1 MTRATDTDKD
11 PQNVERGPRAAINN
25 PRVSERVKEHDREI
39 LEKEFQEDVSGLGG
53 REAPEEGKDP
63 GNVARGLKAAIH
75 NPNVSEKA
83 KEQDRQRL
91 ERMGEQENE

>member
-1 MTRATDTDKD
+1 M
-11 PQNVERGPRAAINN
+11 
-25 PRVSERVKEHDREI
+25 KEHDREI

-53 REAPEEGKDP
+53 REAPKEGKDP
-63 GNVARGLKAAIH
+63 GNVLVLPMRGLFTLLTIAMASARGLKAAIH